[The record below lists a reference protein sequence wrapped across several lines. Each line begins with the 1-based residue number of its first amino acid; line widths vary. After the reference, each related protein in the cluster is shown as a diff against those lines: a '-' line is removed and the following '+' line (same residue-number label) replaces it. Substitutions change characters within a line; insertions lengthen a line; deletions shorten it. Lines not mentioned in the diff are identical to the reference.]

1 MTQEIY
7 NYLLTREKI
16 INLSL
21 EELINETKNN
31 DNFPDTIKLIYK
43 IVARENILLIK
54 NEYYEK
60 VEKYLQEFRF
70 LYINNSEINS
80 YMNYVILALNS
91 YKQLSIGEKT
101 DYIIDWKTTEACNRY
116 LSNSWTVSLDE
127 VLSYVLLDSK
137 YLKQL
142 LDKNIDLDNPKELL
156 STLNVLSLQFTEI
169 FEENKDYLDLTLAIA
184 TSIKKNNTDRKIK
197 KMAKQYI
204 NHAEYTVEEYHKYKQ
219 KKKQL

>member
-31 DNFPDTIKLIYK
+31 DNFPYTIKLIYK